1 MSDFDVGGMVSNNSV
16 LGASIAAALAM
27 LYKVW
32 QILKKDRKEDNLDN
46 AERSLRDELRIELK
60 ILKEE
65 NQKMRE
71 ENYLLHQELA
81 DFKAA
86 ISVCRSTRSSR
97 TPRMPASSHENLWRI
112 KQPRRHQ

>member
-86 ISVCRSTRSSR
+86 ISVCRIQQD
-97 TPRMPASSHENLWRI
+97 PKCPLLHMRI
-112 KQPRRHQ
+112 LGGSNNQEDTNDQ

>member
-1 MSDFDVGGMVSNNSV
+1 MSDFDVGTMVSNNSV

-32 QILKKDRKEDNLDN
+32 QILKKDRKEDNLEY
-46 AERSLRDELRIELK
+46 AERSLRDELRAELK

-65 NQKMRE
+65 NQKIRE
-71 ENYLLHQELA
+71 ENHLLHQELA

-97 TPRMPASSHENLWRI
+97 TPRMPTDVRFFT
-112 KQPRRHQ
+112 

>member
-1 MSDFDVGGMVSNNSV
+1 MNDLDIGAMISNNSV

-32 QILKKDRKEDNLDN
+32 QILKEDRKEDNLDN
-46 AERSLRDELRIELK
+46 AERSLRDELRTELK

-65 NQKMRE
+65 NQKMRK
-71 ENYLLHQELA
+71 ENHLLHQELA

-86 ISVCRSTRSSR
+86 ISVCRSTR
-97 TPRMPASSHENLWRI
+97 PVRMSASSHENFG
-112 KQPRRHQ
+112 